1 MYNEHI
7 RGHDTVKELEVVAGI
22 ITFEDTILCM
32 ERGKAKYEYVSY
44 KYEFPGG
51 KIEPGETPTQ
61 ALHREL
67 TEELKL
73 DVNVQDKDFYMTIYH
88 TYPDFKITMHAF
100 LCRVKSK
107 EFVLTEHVDYKWLR
121 KEELVEL
128 DWAAADK
135 PIVEK
140 LSRG

>member
-1 MYNEHI
+1 M
-7 RGHDTVKELEVVAGI
+7 KEIEVVAGI

-32 ERGKAKYEYVSY
+32 ERGKGKYDYVSF

-51 KIEPGETPTQ
+51 KIEPGETPAQ

-73 DVNVQDKDFYMTIYH
+73 DVNVQDKDFYMTIH
-88 TYPDFKITMHAF
+88 HIYPDFKITMHTF
-100 LCRVKSK
+100 LCPVKNK
-107 EFVLTEHVDYKWLR
+107 KFTLTEHVDYKWLKR
-121 KEELVEL
+121 DELTKL
-128 DWAAADK
+128 DWAEADK